1 MNLNKGVEMMAIFK
15 EITCSQELGQIMD
28 ESCERQVILFKH
40 STTCPISSRAWREVQ
55 NFIQESSDEVS
66 VCMIKVIE
74 SRSVSNQ
81 VAKELGVKHQSPQ
94 ALFVRDRQVLW
105 HGSHQE
111 VTQDKLRRALE
122 GKKLPLNLLD

>member
-1 MNLNKGVEMMAIFK
+1 MMAIFK

-55 NFIQESSDEVS
+55 NFIKDSSDEVS
-66 VCMIKVIE
+66 VYMLKVIE

-81 VAKELGVKHQSPQ
+81 VTEELGVKHQSPQ
-94 ALFVRDRQVLW
+94 VLFVRERQVLW
-105 HGSHQE
+105 HASHQE
-111 VTQDKLRRALE
+111 VTQDRLMMVLE
-122 GKKLPLNLLD
+122 GEKLPLNLID